1 MHAEWLRKVGCCL
14 THQIWNI
21 SEGGLGINGTSV
33 SVFILFV
40 VRPVLYANVKV
51 TLYIYSVLLQIL
63 LTRVFEK
70 AIPKTIKPK

>member
-40 VRPVLYANVKV
+40 VRPVLIRKCQGDAVHLQRSAADSANEG
-51 TLYIYSVLLQIL
+51 I
-63 LTRVFEK
+63 
-70 AIPKTIKPK
+70 